1 MAGNLIKVDE
11 FEISSNVGSVIL
23 GGGSNGS
30 SGLNASI
37 DSTFDVYVVRFTN
50 LKCNYDT
57 SNTYLRVTTS
67 GTADTSNNYD
77 RAHTVLWSSNTF
89 ADVYTQNGSYWAYNQ
104 NGTGTGESQNGI
116 MYLFDFASSS
126 RLNADNL
133 ILNGGEE
140 YGAYEQAIN
149 HLDIDD
155 NDVCFFMHDDLIVK
169 YWDFVEMCKNSL
181 EAKEVETTQGMQEVK
196 IIGNGT
202 NYLVENYDYNKV
214 IDVGI
219 NRLEDGSLVGDVDSV
234 SYTHLTLPTILL
246 V

>member
-77 RAHTVLWSSNTF
+77 RAHTVLWSANTIV
-89 ADVYTQNGSYWAYNQ
+89 DVYTQNGSYWGYNQ

-126 RLNADNL
+126 EYSFYTLESTEKIASGAL
-133 ILNGGEE
+133 QGIGGGGVHTVGQACDGLQFYTSDGNYTSGSFVL
-140 YGAYEQAIN
+140 YGI
-149 HLDIDD
+149 
-155 NDVCFFMHDDLIVK
+155 K
-169 YWDFVEMCKNSL
+169 K
-181 EAKEVETTQGMQEVK
+181 
-196 IIGNGT
+196 
-202 NYLVENYDYNKV
+202 
-214 IDVGI
+214 
-219 NRLEDGSLVGDVDSV
+219 
-234 SYTHLTLPTILL
+234 
-246 V
+246 